1 MPNQDLAN
9 LTRWKSTQ
17 RKPADRLGDEVVE
30 IFKRDIEKRQSKFG
44 RIGEAW
50 LELVPEP
57 LQVNAEL
64 CALSRG
70 TLTVIVAGA
79 SNLFTLKQAMLAG
92 LQDQLLIACR
102 RDGLKKINLKPG
114 KLSN

>member
-1 MPNQDLAN
+1 MPSQDLAK
-9 LTRWKSTQ
+9 LTQWKRTT
-17 RKPADRLGDEVVE
+17 RRPTDRLGDEIVD
-30 IFKRDIEKRQSKFG
+30 IFKNDIEKRQNKFG

-64 CALSRG
+64 STLSRG
-70 TLTVIVAGA
+70 TLTVLVQGA

-92 LQDQLLIACR
+92 LQDQLLAACR

-114 KLSN
+114 RLSN